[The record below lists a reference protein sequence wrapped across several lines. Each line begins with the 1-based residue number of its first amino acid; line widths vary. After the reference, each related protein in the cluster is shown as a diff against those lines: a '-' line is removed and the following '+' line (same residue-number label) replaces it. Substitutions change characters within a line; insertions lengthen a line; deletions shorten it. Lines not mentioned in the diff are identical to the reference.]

1 MVSLPADWTDNS
13 SNDDSSSDEPKP
25 RGRQRSVAAQT
36 AILAATIELLEHQ
49 SLRDVT
55 ADAIA
60 LRAGVSKATIYKWWP
75 NKTLVALDAFL
86 DRAESAVA
94 IPDTGCTHADIEA
107 QLKAVIA
114 FYKNAGGRL
123 FRQFIGEGQS
133 DPELLLMFRERF
145 LTSRRNTVRVVWQ
158 RGIER
163 GDIRADLDCE
173 LVIDLIYGPVI
184 WRLLAGHCTLD
195 DQQAEAIVA
204 AVFGGIH
211 NASETSVVHSIG

>member
-1 MVSLPADWTDNS
+1 MVSTPAELTDDFLP
-13 SNDDSSSDEPKP
+13 DEPKRP
-25 RGRQRSVAAQT
+25 GRQRSVAAQA
-36 AILAATIELLEHQ
+36 AILTATMELLENQ

-86 DRAESAVA
+86 ERAESAVA
-94 IPDTGCTHADIEA
+94 IPNTGCTREDIER

-114 FYKNAGGRL
+114 FYTQAQGQGRL
-123 FRQFIGEGQS
+123 MRQFIAEGQS
-133 DPELLLMFRERF
+133 DPDLLAMFRQRF
-145 LTSRRNTVRVVWQ
+145 LTARRETVRIIWE

-163 GDIRADLDCE
+163 GDIRSDLDCE
-173 LVIDLIYGPVI
+173 LVIDLLYGPVF
-184 WRLLAGHCTLD
+184 WRLLTGYGTLD
-195 DQQAEAIVA
+195 DQQAEAIVG

-211 NASETSVVHSIG
+211 NASETSLVHSIG

>member
-1 MVSLPADWTDNS
+1 MVSTPVDATG
-13 SNDDSSSDEPKP
+13 DSSPDEPKR
-25 RGRQRSVAAQT
+25 RGRQRSVAAQV
-36 AILAATIELLEHQ
+36 AILDATMDLLENQ

-86 DRAESAVA
+86 ERAESVVA
-94 IPDTGCTHADIEA
+94 IPDTGCTRDDIEL

-114 FYKNAGGRL
+114 FYAKSHGRII
-123 FRQFIGEGQS
+123 RQFIAEGQS

-145 LTSRRNTVRVVWQ
+145 LTARRDTVRIIWE

-163 GDIRADLDCE
+163 GDIRPDLECE
-173 LVIDLIYGPVI
+173 LVIDLIYGPVF
-184 WRLLAGHCTLD
+184 WRLLAGHCLLD
-195 DQQAEAIVA
+195 DRQAEAIVA

-211 NASETSVVHSIG
+211 NVSETSLAHSIG